1 MNRKPQP
8 KLGIVLAAAVLLA
21 FPLVAS
27 AEQSNIQTATLG
39 QNQKTVEVSTEEL
52 RRILSDASA
61 TVFDARPF
69 MEFASGHIPGA
80 VNVSAK
86 VGMPRDSAALRKAG
100 AMELGLGAG

>member
-39 QNQKTVEVSTEEL
+39 QNQKTAE
-52 RRILSDASA
+52 
-61 TVFDARPF
+61 VFD
-69 MEFASGHIPGA
+69 
-80 VNVSAK
+80 
-86 VGMPRDSAALRKAG
+86 
-100 AMELGLGAG
+100 